1 MDTIEAKTGESFFYE
16 FSHLDTVC
24 MEKYSDD
31 LHIIKL
37 DNGLS
42 KSKFKYVNSWEN
54 NFLMSPSLL
63 SRIKPYG
70 KTMVRNK
77 NKIKIGN
84 IWYI

>member
-24 MEKYSDD
+24 MEKSLELFAEKYSDD

-42 KSKFKYVNSWEN
+42 KSKFKYVNS
-54 NFLMSPSLL
+54 
-63 SRIKPYG
+63 
-70 KTMVRNK
+70 
-77 NKIKIGN
+77 
-84 IWYI
+84 